1 MAELKRVKKRK
12 LNLKALIILLLIIYL
27 IVMLLYIIFTMPI
40 KNIYI
45 TGNNLIT
52 DNEIIEAA
60 GIKDYPAIFKTS
72 KSKLIKKIS
81 NLELVENVEVK
92 KTLTGKLTIEITEA
106 TPLFYNRN
114 TNKVVLSNQKE
125 VEPNRKYSGIPT
137 LINYVPTDIL
147 NDFIESLSEI
157 DTDIIKMINEIEYD
171 PDISNDITIDEYR
184 FLLRMNDTNHVYVNI
199 INMERLNDYEEIF
212 ATVGD
217 LHGTVYLDSYNA
229 DNIIFEAFKEDNE
242 ETIEENQAEENNSSG
257 GEEENETEA

>member
-1 MAELKRVKKRK
+1 MAELKRVKRRK
-12 LNLKALIILLLIIYL
+12 LNWKAIILLLLIIYL
-27 IVMLLYIIFTMPI
+27 IVMLFYTIFTMKI

-45 TGNNLIT
+45 IGTNLLT
-52 DNEIIEAA
+52 DNEIIETA
-60 GIKDYPAIFKTS
+60 GIKDYPAIFGTS
-72 KSKLIKKIS
+72 TNKLKERIS
-81 NLELVENVEVK
+81 ELELVDQVEIK

-114 TNKVVLSNQKE
+114 TNKVGLSNMKE
-125 VEPNRKYSGIPT
+125 VESNSKYLGLPT

-147 NDFIESLSEI
+147 NDFIESLKEI

-171 PDISNDITIDEYR
+171 PDIRNDIVIDEYR

-217 LHGTVYLDSYNA
+217 IRGTVYLDSYNA
-229 DNIIFEAFKEDNE
+229 DNIIFEAFGSNDEE
-242 ETIEENQAEENNSSG
+242 ETVDDSG
-257 GEEENETEA
+257 GEEENETED

>member
-27 IVMLLYIIFTMPI
+27 IVMLLYIFFTMPI

-52 DNEIIEAA
+52 DNEIIEAV

-157 DTDIIKMINEIEYD
+157 D

-257 GEEENETEA
+257 GEEENETED